1 MKKKIWHLSRCA
13 TVCTV
18 LLFLQQTIQS
28 QVSNPS
34 TWESFVRS
42 NANISV
48 RDTFRMQ
55 TFTGLPY
62 DNWNY
67 TTIGDVYIE
76 DISETNIPDDPE
88 QGRGHGSH
96 GLRMPMNTQVAF
108 EHFTL
113 TNHQDIKI
121 SVRKGGIH
129 LVKEEDMK
137 ARTYRKGETS
147 YPSLVPD
154 IGESG
159 INPFKTTDIKDN
171 PPGLDLIVPAPAANT
186 QNGYY
191 YVDSVYAHGMIPSY
205 SLFTGSSDWN
215 NEDRWSH
222 LPAYRHRNALI
233 NGNISV
239 NTNISSEDIFIGDGS
254 IRISPTGNLS
264 ANNLTIYS
272 DDNALASSSTLRS
285 SGTINI
291 AGKITVE
298 KTFAQKGKWY
308 FISFPF
314 DIFASGIDPDFQL
327 GDDKSNTNGNYF
339 YVQAY
344 NGEKR
349 ANSQS
354 LSNNWEVIPQTIINT
369 SQPIFKKNKGYLIAI
384 DTSADHQN
392 LRFSSKAGDIPTDF
406 GKNGQASIP
415 VSINNQS
422 QNQNHNGWYLCGNP
436 LPAPLSL
443 SQIESNSA
451 LDGYIYIYDGSTYQ
465 PYVIG
470 SDFAIP
476 PFSAFFVKANKSTS
490 LSVYSTSE
498 PANYKLLSTN
508 APISFSTSEPQARQN
523 PPVSNQA
530 FSFPELSYQLENK
543 TLFITNLPSPGKVK
557 LFTPAGILVF
567 TQAVQAGNPILPIP
581 LPQGLYILIIQ
592 TEHYRAQYKC
602 VLTS

>member
-1 MKKKIWHLSRCA
+1 MR
-13 TVCTV
+13 
-18 LLFLQQTIQS
+18 
-28 QVSNPS
+28 
-34 TWESFVRS
+34 
-42 NANISV
+42 
-48 RDTFRMQ
+48 
-55 TFTGLPY
+55 
-62 DNWNY
+62 
-67 TTIGDVYIE
+67 
-76 DISETNIPDDPE
+76 
-88 QGRGHGSH
+88 
-96 GLRMPMNTQVAF
+96 
-108 EHFTL
+108 
-113 TNHQDIKI
+113 
-121 SVRKGGIH
+121 
-129 LVKEEDMK
+129 

-147 YPSLVPD
+147 YPSLVPT

-159 INPFKTTDIKDN
+159 INPFKTTDIKNN
-171 PPGLDLIVPAPAANT
+171 PPGLDLIVPTPAANT
-186 QNGYY
+186 KNGYY
-191 YVDSVYAHGMIPSY
+191 YVDSVYAHGMIPTY
-205 SLFTGSSDWN
+205 SLFTGNSDWN
-215 NEDRWSH
+215 HEDRWSH

-233 NGNISV
+233 NGNISI
-239 NTNISSEDIFIGDGS
+239 NTNISCKDIFIGNGN
-254 IRISPTGNLS
+254 IHILPTGNLS
-264 ANNLTIYS
+264 ANNLTIYPN
-272 DDNALASSSTLRS
+272 DGILVSSSTLRS

-291 AGKITVE
+291 SGKITIE

-314 DIFASGIDPDFQL
+314 DVFASGIDPDFQL
-327 GDDKSNTNGNYF
+327 GDDKSDTNGNYF
-339 YVQAY
+339 YVQTY

-354 LSNNWEVIPQTIINT
+354 PSNNWEVIPRTIINT

-384 DTSADHQN
+384 DASADRQN
-392 LRFSSKAGDIPTDF
+392 LRFSSKAKDIPIDF

-476 PFSAFFVKANKSTS
+476 PFSAFFVKANNSTS
-490 LSVYSTSE
+490 LSVYNTSE

-508 APISFSTSEPQARQN
+508 APISFPTSEPQARQD

-543 TLFITNLPSPGKVK
+543 TLFINNLPSPGKVK
-557 LFTPAGILVF
+557 LLTPAGILVF
-567 TQAVQAGNPILPIP
+567 TQVVQAGNPILPIP